1 MELGPLSDIA
11 SEPGVTDI
19 AVTCDGTVWVDRG
32 QGMRPYTLRV
42 PFANSQAIRDFAVR
56 LCSQL
61 GRRLDD
67 ACPIADASTV
77 EGVRVHAVSYR
88 TARSTRR
95 GHQHTIAGRG
105 CAQSGILGEKRH
117 VSKQMDAFA
126 GRIRG
131 TQG

>member
-1 MELGPLSDIA
+1 MPDS
-11 SEPGVTDI
+11 
-19 AVTCDGTVWVDRG
+19 R
-32 QGMRPYTLRV
+32 
-42 PFANSQAIRDFAVR
+42 R
-56 LCSQL
+56 LHR
-61 GRRLDD
+61 GRR
-67 ACPIADASTV
+67 ARAR
-77 EGVRVHAVSYR
+77 GYR

>member
-1 MELGPLSDIA
+1 MGGLRPRDA
-11 SEPGVTDI
+11 
-19 AVTCDGTVWVDRG
+19 AV
-32 QGMRPYTLRV
+32 RV
-42 PFANSQAIRDFAVR
+42 ACAIRQSASHTRFRRTIVLAARQKARRRMPDSRR
-56 LCSQL
+56 LHR
-61 GRRLDD
+61 GRR
-67 ACPIADASTV
+67 ARAR
-77 EGVRVHAVSYR
+77 GYR

-105 CAQSGILGEKRH
+105 CSQSGILGEKRH